1 MSHRQTSMGTS
12 GNAGNRR
19 KSIFTP
25 NINNT
30 NLNEASAQTIELERL
45 EQEITLTLQNID
57 KSFAKSHKIIN
68 DRLIPIVKK
77 YHTSSKK
84 IWQGVSF
91 WKNFLETSANVELR
105 GYEEAVQNQDY
116 IEDDQIPES
125 QEPRSQE
132 TQTGDT
138 VQLNE
143 HLSPIKTA
151 ETAGTGNLG
160 VILESTNHTVQEQL
174 QKRYTDN
181 FYDESQQDPKE
192 QEDTGS
198 MAFKSSTPNR
208 LKENP
213 IMPQIKAQNNL
224 GFDTTDSTLP
234 PIPISAN
241 LSNTNGTDVN
251 QTTPTLQRSNTD
263 IQQPRNYILH
273 NNLDTNYKL
282 EVSPKKKH
290 PHQPAV
296 NSLTPKKPPQK
307 KRKSIYAQK
316 YDSSPFE
323 IEAPKLQSDVQF
335 SPVKPNREMTPSHK
349 ASQLQPESRDD
360 DNQTQRFPHTP
371 RYGAGG
377 NLLRTPGQVSRT
389 ANRYSN
395 HGFQDDAQQ
404 QNQANSQLDDSEQ
417 TPNISPPVTLNFAA
431 VSSTQN
437 LRKTPAREAA
447 QNIVKDILNNVS
459 GLNDSG
465 LSGFEEFNHGEK
477 AIRQFDDT
485 GDQLQ
490 DQDSLFDENV
500 TEKGKGK
507 EKEHESH
514 VLGDQGFDEFLDNK
528 YREFNKNTEIEWS
541 DDD

>member
-1 MSHRQTSMGTS
+1 MSHKYSNTGS
-12 GNAGNRR
+12 RR
-19 KSIFTP
+19 KSVFTP

-45 EQEITLTLQNID
+45 EQEITLTLQTID
-57 KSFAKSHKIIN
+57 KAFAKSHKIIN

-77 YHTSSKK
+77 YHNSSKK

-116 IEDDQIPES
+116 TEDDQIPES
-125 QEPRSQE
+125 QEQGSQE

-143 HLSPIKTA
+143 HLSPVKTA
-151 ETAGTGNLG
+151 GDTGN
-160 VILESTNHTVQEQL
+160 VIMESTNHTIQQEF
-174 QKRYTDN
+174 QKRYTDH
-181 FYDESQQDPKE
+181 FQD
-192 QEDTGS
+192 DTNPNDQDTTS
-198 MAFKSSTPNR
+198 AAFKSSTPNK
-208 LKENP
+208 LKNNP
-213 IMPQIKAQNNL
+213 IMPQVRSQNNL
-224 GFDTTDSTLP
+224 GFDTTDSILP
-234 PIPISAN
+234 PIPVSAN

-282 EVSPKKKH
+282 EVSPRKKH

-296 NSLTPKKPPQK
+296 NSMTPKKPPQK

-335 SPVKPNREMTPSHK
+335 SPVRPNGQTTPLRK
-349 ASQLQPESRDD
+349 QQTQASQQQQDE
-360 DNQTQRFPHTP
+360 NQTQRFPHTP

-395 HGFQDDAQQ
+395 HGFQQEEDQQ
-404 QNQANSQLDDSEQ
+404 INQTNLQLDDSNQ
-417 TPNISPPVTLNFAA
+417 TPNISPPVTLNFAT
-431 VSSTQN
+431 VKNNNNTTTQN
-437 LRKTPAREAA
+437 LRRTPAREAA

-459 GLNDSG
+459 GVNDSG
-465 LSGFEEFNHGEK
+465 LSGFEEFNGNK
-477 AIRQFDDT
+477 IRHFDDT
-485 GDQLQ
+485 DN
-490 DQDSLFDENV
+490 QDSLFNEN
-500 TEKGKGK
+500 TEKPVQQQQQQPT
-507 EKEHESH
+507 ESE
-514 VLGDQGFDEFLDNK
+514 VLGGQEFDDFLDNK
-528 YREFNKNTEIEWS
+528 YRETNKNAETDWS